1 MKKITFSILCF
12 LTPLFMMAQG
22 ILKGDMNDDNEISVG
37 DVTSVVR
44 TALGQQP
51 YEYIS
56 DPTKPNTTALAGTWR
71 TGPGEGGKSLTLNTD
86 GTMVSSVHGEAKK
99 YEYYP
104 YRGLLLMFDEKLK
117 IVEAYDVLQQT
128 EAYLLLCPKG
138 TKEYTYYYEG
148 SSFVS
153 GILLN
158 ESTLTLKATETETL
172 TATITPA
179 TAAIK
184 TLSWDSSNEKVATV
198 DQNGKVTAI
207 GGGICTITAK
217 SIDGTNVS
225 ASCAVT
231 VTQPVSSITLNR
243 TTLDLNPGGTA
254 TLSPTVA
261 PQNATNKSLNW
272 DSSEPKIATVDQNG
286 VVTAVAV
293 GDCKIICSAED
304 GSGVNTECIVNVA
317 ERVPVAV
324 ASIALN
330 QSNVVMRLE
339 DQAPI
344 QIMATISP
352 EDADNKNVAWE
363 SSDEAVATVDETGL
377 VTAVS
382 AGECTITCTSAENS
396 EIKAAC
402 NVTVTESNDPLLV
415 EKITLSESI
424 ISLNYKDEK
433 KITATVTP
441 SNADNPVVKW
451 TSSDS
456 KIISVDNAGN
466 LTAKGLGTCTIT
478 CAATDTSKVV
488 STCTVTVKPF
498 YKGHELVD
506 LGITDASGNPI
517 YWATCNVGASSP
529 QLYGNYYAWGETS
542 TKTTYDWNTYK
553 HCNEGNKLALTRY
566 CNSSSYGLP
575 DKRIVLEG
583 IDDAA
588 TYNWGEGWRT
598 PSDAEIAKLRTECKW
613 RWVSTYNGIQVNG
626 YTVTG
631 KKEGYTDKTIFIPAA
646 GYYEGE
652 ELKSKATVG
661 VYWSSSLYSDGYNYY
676 SYILSIDASTW
687 SKNRLN
693 RCNGL
698 TVRPV
703 CQ

>member
-104 YRGLLLMFDEKLK
+104 YRGLLLMFDKELK

-153 GILLN
+153 GIQLN
-158 ESTLTLKATETETL
+158 KSALTLKATETETL

-179 TAAIK
+179 TAAVK
-184 TLSWDSSNEKVATV
+184 TLSWDSSNEEVATV
-198 DQNGKVTAI
+198 DKDGKVTAV
-207 GGGICTITAK
+207 GGGTCTITAK

-261 PQNATNKSLNW
+261 PENATNKNLNW
-272 DSSEPKIATVDQNG
+272 ASSNEEIATVDQNG
-286 VVTAVAV
+286 VVTAVKV

-324 ASIALN
+324 ASISLN

-363 SSDEAVATVDETGL
+363 SSDEAVATVDVTGL
-377 VTAVS
+377 VTAVA

-402 NVTVTESNDPLLV
+402 TVNVTESNDPLLV
-415 EKITLSESI
+415 EKITLSETSV
-424 ISLNYKDEK
+424 SLNYKDEK

-456 KIISVDNAGN
+456 KVISVDNAGN

-542 TKTTYDWNTYK
+542 TKTTYDWATYK

-613 RWVSTYNGIQVNG
+613 RWVSSYNGIQVNG

-646 GYYEGE
+646 GYYEGG
-652 ELKSKATVG
+652 ELKSKATLG
-661 VYWSSSLYSDGYNYY
+661 AYWSSSLYSDGYNYY